1 VLETLASD
9 DMEAL
14 RESVLANGIL
24 VHVIID
30 RDGNVIDGHHRVHLA
45 VDNDLPI
52 PFMVVDLQTDEEKR
66 ALAWEL
72 NRARRQMS
80 AEQKAQIRWQ
90 KVVVEGLPIAQVA
103 KELGESHDTTLRNV
117 RKQAEADASSAAANG
132 ESPEPVE
139 VLTPSERQR
148 QTVIEALKAT
158 PEKSDRQ
165 IAKDTGASQP
175 TVSRLRKK
183 AAAATDPKKE
193 VVKNKTAPKPTIHDD
208 FAKAVAKLSKAADEV
223 VRLSK
228 DQRASRSS
236 AKLWESHSQEMVAI
250 MNGLKDLSLKLSGK
264 TK

>member
-1 VLETLASD
+1 
-9 DMEAL
+9 
-14 RESVLANGIL
+14 VLANGIL
-24 VHVIID
+24 VPVVID
-30 RDGNVIDGHHRVHLA
+30 TEDNVIDGHHRVHLA

-52 PFMVVDLQTDEEKR
+52 PFMVVDLQTDAEKR

-80 AEQKAQIRWQ
+80 AEQKAEIRWQ

-117 RKQAEADASSAAANG
+117 RKQAEQIDAEAADANG
-132 ESPEPVE
+132 ESPEPTE

-148 QTVIEALKAT
+148 QKVLEALEAT

-183 AAAATDPKKE
+183 LAAATDSKKE

-208 FAKAVAKLSKAADEV
+208 FTKAVAKLSKAADEV

-228 DQRASRSS
+228 DQRASRSGG
-236 AKLWESHSQEMVAI
+236 KLWEANGQELVAI
-250 MNGLKDLSLKLSGK
+250 MNGLGELSKKLQNGNGK
-264 TK
+264 GNGK